1 MGRAEVRARETV
13 ALLCEDLESVGLVK
27 ACRDL
32 FKTVWTIN
40 IARHEPDELGDTAM
54 SLGLQT
60 HQNFITRAERRHAH
74 DEREAEESHWN
85 IEGLSLTRSG
95 NAFVM
100 NFRGARISVL
110 KVPYE
115 HGRKLRPDQWGKWDG
130 QSQLRS
136 EMAANNSAALGGYRS
151 ILGVDDPLFE
161 DAGPTF
167 GPVRDYLLVLAGEP
181 RSPLTS
187 AWLGAPV
194 VGDYPL
200 IGAQQLWVDEEPE
213 ATPVAAVSLPE
224 GLTRFDQLQ
233 VPEPAVTLRPK
244 ATEENH
250 K

>member
-1 MGRAEVRARETV
+1 MGQAEVRAREAV
-13 ALLCEDLESVGLVK
+13 ALLCEDLERVGLVE
-27 ACRDL
+27 ACREL

-74 DEREAEESHWN
+74 DEREAEETHWN
-85 IEGLSLTRSG
+85 IEGLSLARSG

-136 EMAANNSAALGGYRS
+136 EMAANNSAALGGYLS

-161 DAGPTF
+161 DAGPAF
-167 GPVRDYLLVLAGEP
+167 GPIRDYLLVLAGEP

-194 VGDYPL
+194 IGDNPL
-200 IGAQQLWVDEEPE
+200 IGARQLWVDEESE
-213 ATPVAAVSLPE
+213 AASIATASSREGVAP
-224 GLTRFDQLQ
+224 FDQLH
-233 VPEPAVTLRPK
+233 VPEPAVTLRSQASK
-244 ATEENH
+244 ENQ